1 MEVLMWSSL
10 QPIAFPETSEKDDIM
25 DITAD
30 LDSEKTRSTA
40 VSSVE
45 EALNFL
51 DAENDVNLI
60 LADYFTD
67 GGMRGYDL
75 LTKVKESSKLKHI
88 PMVITCTED
97 DPDLIKKCM
106 EGGAKGFF
114 LTPLKFEDVPTLLS
128 FI

>member
-1 MEVLMWSSL
+1 MAVVSPRVLVVDCTGVGRMY
-10 QPIAFPETSEKDDIM
+10 
-25 DITAD
+25 
-30 LDSEKTRSTA
+30 KTKLLSKFNFQATA

-60 LADYFTD
+60 LADYFMD

-88 PMVITCTED
+88 PVVITCTED

-106 EGGAKGFF
+106 EEGAKGFF